1 MTGQA
6 NDATGAVT
14 EFIMAKAIPSQ
25 QQQGGTQTPAQQ
37 PSQSGTA
44 TPQQQGSG
52 TIFRDWASI

>member
-1 MTGQA
+1 
-6 NDATGAVT
+6 
-14 EFIMAKAIPSQ
+14 MAKAIPSQ